1 MSCRPLFTIELGVH
15 LKSVGLLWW
24 TFDDVSYW
32 LGNWYFGKSWK
43 WACSNYT
50 FVSRDWVEWMLIH
63 ALWFTRCLSFPYRLQ
78 VGASCFLLHLSA
90 FCTVFMDRSIWFNL
104 CVFFSFWP
112 LRLFDYL
119 LFLVDGKID
128 WIWNKAVWYGII
140 SYGRGN
146 PAHTYYTHNVYI
158 HTRCN
163 QFHAKGNNK
172 FNFSAPSAIAFSF
185 CQIWNFSSFT
195 WWGSHFVEKKAD

>member
-112 LRLFDYL
+112 LRLFDL
-119 LFLVDGKID
+119 CDFLTFATFWLPFVF
-128 WIWNKAVWYGII
+128 
-140 SYGRGN
+140 GRRENRLNLKQGGVIRYN
-146 PAHTYYTHNVYI
+146 FLW
-158 HTRCN
+158 TR
-163 QFHAKGNNK
+163 
-172 FNFSAPSAIAFSF
+172 
-185 CQIWNFSSFT
+185 
-195 WWGSHFVEKKAD
+195 